1 MYFWMD
7 GGSFL
12 IVGIPGQPLDGLPEL
27 LAIIR
32 RPGTLTGSP
41 RDPDISGRG

>member
-1 MYFWMD
+1 MYFLMA
-7 GGSFL
+7 GSFL

-27 LAIIR
+27 LAIVR